1 MIFLQRAN
9 RVAESKSRFFSLQNI
24 LLSAVAKLCTPQ
36 STSSQTTTT
45 TTHSYSHP
53 PDHDR
58 LCTRSQPR
66 PQPSTTTTIHDH
78 NHDHNHPHIHTPP
91 RRTMYPTLYSLPLI
105 PRLTTTTT
113 MHPTTNHAHKQP
125 RTTRGFP
132 LLLLA
137 HKLFVFVLCRYHDL
151 DM

>member
-1 MIFLQRAN
+1 MNFLQRAN

-36 STSSQTTTT
+36 SIHLQ
-45 TTHSYSHP
+45 
-53 PDHDR
+53 PDHDHDHPQ
-58 LCTRSQPR
+58 LQPPAR
-66 PQPSTTTTIHDH
+66 PLPTMNPQPTTTTTIHDH

-137 HKLFVFVLCRYHDL
+137 HKLFVRALCVLCRYHDL